1 MGLWTKSMPFCDKTI
16 QNLGKTE
23 DFLFLFQQ
31 YYQNMKQQYQQILFS
46 LIVLNKDFSTL
57 PAVKE

>member
-1 MGLWTKSMPFCDKTI
+1 MPFCDKTI